1 MNFNWIQAK
10 RIPAASIYPFEVNH
24 RMKCALPIALA
35 LVTAGMAM
43 AQQQPQY
50 QQQQPQPLPPP
61 AEYPQQ
67 PQYPPQAYPE
77 QARRG
82 DMTAML
88 GAMNQA
94 MNGLRRL
101 NDINNLPPEMQNT
114 EQNRAAKRAAMMM
127 TSTAISAAIGAAAT
141 KDHVKG
147 AMIGA
152 AVGGVVAMIVEEAQN
167 SKQRR
172 ATQYGP
178 LPPAPPDNRLR
189 QE

>member
-1 MNFNWIQAK
+1 
-10 RIPAASIYPFEVNH
+10 
-24 RMKCALPIALA
+24 MKCALPIALA
-35 LVTAGMAM
+35 LVTTGLTL
-43 AQQQPQY
+43 AQPLPPQY
-50 QQQQPQPLPPP
+50 QQQQAPPP
-61 AEYPQQ
+61 QQ
-67 PQYPPQAYPE
+67 QQYPPQAYPE
-77 QARRG
+77 QRRG

-94 MNGLRRL
+94 LNGLRRL
-101 NDINNLPPEMQNT
+101 NDINNLPLEMQNT
-114 EQNRAAKRAAMMM
+114 EANRAAKRAALMM
-127 TSTAISAAIGAAAT
+127 TSTAVSAAIGAAAT

-167 SKQRR
+167 SKHRQ

-178 LPPAPPDNRLR
+178 VPPGPDNRPR